1 MSAKNKILIT
11 ILILLGLISSFIQN
25 QNLED
30 LMIVVMPIVIITMKL
45 TDYFMRK
52 KLIKQINNKNMI
64 YIKVKENNKGMILVA
79 VLLIF
84 NMSISLKSTLKIY
97 PIQNHNSVLDIISY
111 INSFDYSSK
120 MILFACIMLFI
131 IAISMVLQVLFGSSI
146 ITDDKVIFYDDL
158 VFDFNKIEEI
168 EYKDSIISKS
178 KKIIKLGKGAIDR
191 SLIVKEEDFEKVK
204 SLLESK
210 TTLWL
215 YAEFIGKL
223 RLMYVRFCL
232 FID

>member
-1 MSAKNKILIT
+1 MSTKNKILIT

-30 LMIVVMPIVIITMKL
+30 LMIVAMPIVIIIMKL

-210 TTLWL
+210 TTL
-215 YAEFIGKL
+215 
-223 RLMYVRFCL
+223 
-232 FID
+232 